1 MKTIKFYLLAI
12 ATFLLFFAGC
22 FVNVTVDHSSVIPD
36 ESSMLKLVSV
46 AALALYEVVV
56 RVVPSIGDYSAVSWV
71 IRWLKK
77 ISDTMNVRL

>member
-1 MKTIKFYLLAI
+1 MKTIKLYLLAI
-12 ATFLLFFAGC
+12 VTFLLFFAGC
-22 FVNVTVDHSSVIPD
+22 FVNVTVDHSSIIPD
-36 ESSMLKLVSV
+36 ESSMLKLVSA

-77 ISDTMNVRL
+77 ISDTLNVRL